1 MPKITVLAK
10 KTVDLHLTH
19 NFSYF
24 LAGQL
29 DLQSKKRSKSNFDCR
44 NEFLVVDYIGL
55 DTSYDKIE
63 DFTQNV
69 RGGRPP
75 RAGV

>member
-1 MPKITVLAK
+1 MGQ
-10 KTVDLHLTH
+10 
-19 NFSYF
+19 FSAIF
-24 LAGQL
+24 LAGQH

-69 RGGRPP
+69 RGGVAPP
-75 RAGV
+75 LWGGLTPNFLLEIKS